1 MELLNVRNDGMG
13 VVLGLAPADCLTL
26 ADACHFAELEA
37 LEAWALADRPAP
49 ALARPEHFAALGALF
64 AALAVAGA
72 AGAYGADNP
81 EYRLEHV
88 REAYHPAALARR
100 HPAPPP
106 EDDTAPAA

>member
-1 MELLNVRNDGMG
+1 MELLKVRNDGLG

-26 ADACHFAELEA
+26 ADACHLAA
-37 LEAWALADRPAP
+37 LEAREAWAFVNQPAP

-72 AGAYGADNP
+72 AGAYGADKS
-81 EYRLEHV
+81 EYGLEHV
-88 REAYHPAALARR
+88 REAYHPARLARR

-106 EDDTAPAA
+106 EGDTAPAA